1 MKFFDDYC
9 KVSYL
14 EDIKENDVY
23 LINKWKLV
31 FFHCIELDDYFLKL
45 HNKTLPNNKNKGDKK
60 GQNKK
65 NNSLDYHYKNN
76 LSFDKITPKKNK
88 SGNINKND
96 SNSKDNNLGQLS
108 NSRSIDR
115 NNSSNTEIENEILN
129 EESITNL
136 SEFKLKEAKQS
147 LQIYEN
153 EKIGGN
159 EYEDKCRRI
168 LNLMLIFIK
177 KDNYKLLNPKK
188 ISIQYFI
195 KLLNIE
201 ELEKIKLTKS
211 DAFEI
216 DVVINNFKVS
226 DLKKLIENY
235 SSHFFLKEK
244 MKLDDIIEENINFFG
259 EISKNFILQI
269 SNKYEQIKTYF
280 ASFKILEM
288 LNKENCAIS
297 LEQKKNI
304 FSSFGLEQNKNK
316 NIFFKILKF

>member
-1 MKFFDDYC
+1 MEGLFLKFFDDYC

-45 HNKTLPNNKNKGDKK
+45 DNKTLPNNKNKGDKK

-153 EKIGGN
+153 EK
-159 EYEDKCRRI
+159 
-168 LNLMLIFIK
+168 
-177 KDNYKLLNPKK
+177 
-188 ISIQYFI
+188 
-195 KLLNIE
+195 
-201 ELEKIKLTKS
+201 
-211 DAFEI
+211 
-216 DVVINNFKVS
+216 
-226 DLKKLIENY
+226 
-235 SSHFFLKEK
+235 
-244 MKLDDIIEENINFFG
+244 
-259 EISKNFILQI
+259 
-269 SNKYEQIKTYF
+269 
-280 ASFKILEM
+280 
-288 LNKENCAIS
+288 
-297 LEQKKNI
+297 
-304 FSSFGLEQNKNK
+304 
-316 NIFFKILKF
+316 